1 MPGPYP
7 FPARLL
13 LIASLAAS
21 ASGCGGSRTAAVAA
35 GAAAA
40 GAAIVLN
47 DQNAEADVSG
57 SVADVDRRTQAVF
70 SALKLQI
77 ARSASEDNQ
86 REREYEGRS
95 GDRVV
100 HVKLEQRSPG
110 TTKVSVSS
118 RAGTTM
124 NYDVSHARMVLERI
138 QRQR

>member
-1 MPGPYP
+1 MSGRYLL
-7 FPARLL
+7 PARLL
-13 LIASLAAS
+13 LVVSLAVA
-21 ASGCGGSRTAAVAA
+21 ASGCGGSKTTAAAA

-57 SVADVDRRTQAVF
+57 SIAEVDRRTQAVF
-70 SALKLQI
+70 SSLELQI

-95 GDRVV
+95 GNRVV
-100 HVKLEQRSPG
+100 HVKLEQRGPN

-118 RAGTTM
+118 RVGTTM